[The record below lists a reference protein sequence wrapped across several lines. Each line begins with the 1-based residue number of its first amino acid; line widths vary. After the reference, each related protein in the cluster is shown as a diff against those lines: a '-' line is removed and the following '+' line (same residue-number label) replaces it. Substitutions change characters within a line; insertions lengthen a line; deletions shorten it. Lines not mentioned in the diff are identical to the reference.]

1 MCILSDRQII
11 QRCDGSLPFKLTRH
25 DGEVTYAYPG
35 SRAHRHA
42 QDLNYVMAFASSQNH
57 IASPYMIESLP
68 VTNPEYREMFRPM
81 IFPFSSDQIRVTEE
95 GEKIVSYGTS
105 SMGYDVT
112 LANKFKI
119 FTNINSQTI
128 DPLDMSDKIYHDHE
142 GDFCIIPPNSYILG
156 YTREYFHIPKDIMI
170 ICVGKSTL
178 ARSAAICNVT
188 PIEPGFEGNVVIEIA
203 NASNLPLKV
212 HANMGIAQF
221 LFFQADE
228 ESQTPYGPDR
238 KYHKQTGLTTARL

>member
-1 MCILSDRQII
+1 MSILSDRQIT
-11 QRCDGSLPFKLTRH
+11 QRCDDSLPLKLTRH

-35 SRAHRHA
+35 SRAHRYA
-42 QDLNYVMAFASSQNH
+42 QDMNYLMSCSSCSS
-57 IASPYMIESLP
+57 AVPPYLIESLSESDS
-68 VTNPEYREMFRPM
+68 EYRKMFKRM
-81 IFPFSSDQIRVTEE
+81 ISPFSPIQIRATED
-95 GEKIVSYGTS
+95 GKKIISHGTS

-119 FTNINSQTI
+119 FTNITSQTI

-156 YTREYFHIPKDIMI
+156 YTREYFHIPNDIMVV
-170 ICVGKSTL
+170 CVGKSTL

-228 ESQTPYGPDR
+228 EAQTPYGPDR
-238 KYHKQTGLTTARL
+238 KYQKQTGLTTARL